1 MVSLLGESIAFYN
14 YSIIA
19 TYVLLGVYAVMRF
32 FSERSKGFVWLFKG
46 GQWVAVKTINF
57 IYIFPLVLIPIY
69 MFVYYYEVRIGF
81 VSLSNGVF
89 GSLVVVELVKWW
101 RKHW

>member
-19 TYVLLGVYAVMRF
+19 TYVLLGVYAVVRF

-46 GQWVAVKTINF
+46 G
-57 IYIFPLVLIPIY
+57 
-69 MFVYYYEVRIGF
+69 
-81 VSLSNGVF
+81 
-89 GSLVVVELVKWW
+89 
-101 RKHW
+101 